1 MSIEQA
7 ITEKLTRALTPA
19 LLEVNNESHR
29 HQGHAGSPGTGESHF
44 HIKIVSNG
52 FSGKARLERHRQVN
66 VILQDELSG
75 PVHALS
81 ISALTPEEHAN
92 QSS

>member
-1 MSIEQA
+1 MSIEQS
-7 ITEKLTRALTPA
+7 ITEKLTSALAPA
-19 LLEVNNESHR
+19 LLEVNNESDR

-44 HIKIVSNG
+44 HIKIVSDS

-66 VILQDELSG
+66 DILQDELSG

-81 ISALTPEEHAN
+81 IAALTPEEHAN
-92 QSS
+92 QSG